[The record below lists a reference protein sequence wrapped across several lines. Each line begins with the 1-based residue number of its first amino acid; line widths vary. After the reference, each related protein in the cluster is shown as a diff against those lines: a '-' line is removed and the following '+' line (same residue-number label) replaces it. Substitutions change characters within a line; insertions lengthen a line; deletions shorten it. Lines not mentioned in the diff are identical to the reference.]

1 MPKKNLPMLQ
11 DIKQVYL
18 YLICLVTIVVAMWGV
33 IDLISGSFH
42 LLTVGTYSKVPDIAS
57 TQYFQRQMILNRIT
71 DGFARAAIGGM
82 IFAYFSLKLK
92 KYEGE

>member
-1 MPKKNLPMLQ
+1 MLQ
-11 DIKQVYL
+11 DIKKIYL

-42 LLTVGTYSKVPDIAS
+42 LLTVGAFAYSKVPDIAS

-71 DGFARAAIGGM
+71 DGFARAFIGTV